1 MANSFLKK
9 CPVCGT
15 ENECFDDE
23 TKQEIINELLEND
36 NLKELKKEYYKIV
49 DSCTK
54 CGYASYDFS
63 CGITDQNK
71 AIYSMNY
78 VKFRMINNSTPSH
91 GYKRSQL
98 VTGTESYAL
107 IREFK
112 HQPKKAAYAYKLA
125 AELLENEA
133 QNFLNNNTV
142 FNVVD
147 GDKLEVYKKQMQ
159 HAYMLKRLSLSFNQK
174 ALEGGDM
181 MCLFVMIDT
190 LIELHDF
197 AESKRLL
204 ESCLKLNPYDKAKYS
219 SIITKLIEKHES
231 ELKKEEDNS
240 IKV

>member
-1 MANSFLKK
+1 MANSFIKK
-9 CPVCGT
+9 CPVCGQ

-23 TKQEIINELLEND
+23 TKQEIIQELLEND
-36 NLKELKKEYYKIV
+36 NLKELKREYYKIV

-63 CGITDQNK
+63 CGITELNK
-71 AIYSMNY
+71 SIYNLNY
-78 VKFRMINNSTPSH
+78 VKFKMINNSTPSH
-91 GYKRSQL
+91 GFKRSQL
-98 VTGTESYAL
+98 VRGTESYAL
-107 IREFK
+107 IREYK
-112 HQPKKAAYAYKLA
+112 NQPKKAAYAYKLA

-133 QNFLNNNTV
+133 YHYLEENRV

-147 GDKLEVYKKQMQ
+147 EDKLEIYKKQMQ

-204 ESCLKLNPYDKAKYS
+204 EHCLNLNPYDRSKYQV
-219 SIITKLIEKHES
+219 IIDKLIDKHEE

-240 IKV
+240 IKH